1 MRISWIEIRER
12 IDHELKQRQ
21 EEGDDVTGLV
31 RRWEDV
37 KRQNLPQSE
46 FRNRAEEFYCEIEGG
61 LFAARDFPNEPS
73 SWNIAA
79 RLCKIEAEEIP
90 SYSPT
95 FLENRILGGWLGRAA
110 GCLLGKPVE
119 KIPRSA
125 IKEMLSS
132 NGTWPL
138 TEYITERG
146 MPESLLKQYPWNK
159 HGGRE
164 SLRENIVCMTEDDDM
179 NYPMVNLHV
188 LETYG
193 NNFNSEHI
201 AQTWLDMLPVLT
213 TFTAERV
220 AYVNYLSGIQP
231 PQTALQRNPYREWI
245 GAQIRADIWGWV
257 SPAQPSRAAE
267 LAWRD
272 ASLSHV
278 RNGIYGEVFFA
289 AALAGSFDRDDI
301 REIVGNAL
309 KFIPP
314 QSRFA
319 EAIRYVL
326 ALPVEKMSWEETVN
340 LLYDKYGSYHWVH
353 TINNAA
359 LVVAALLSGKNDFSR
374 AICNVVMG
382 GWDTDSNGA
391 TVGSIMGTMLGADKL
406 PRQWIEP
413 LHDRIRTSLKGFD
426 NARFSDLAGRT
437 TRAAQFHITES
448 TQ

>member
-1 MRISWIEIRER
+1 MRISWIEIPER
-12 IDHELKQRQ
+12 IEHELKQLQ
-21 EEGDDVTGLV
+21 EEGAHVAELV
-31 RRWEDV
+31 QRWEDV
-37 KRQNLPQSE
+37 KRQNLPESE
-46 FRNRAEEFYCEIEGG
+46 FRNRAEEFYQEIEKG
-61 LFAARDFPNEPS
+61 FQTERDFPREPS
-73 SWNIAA
+73 SWDVAA
-79 RLCKIEAEEIP
+79 QLCHITTEAVP
-90 SYSPT
+90 SFSPA
-95 FLENRILGGWLGRAA
+95 LIENRILGGWLGRAA

-119 KIPRSA
+119 KIPRHA
-125 IKEMLSS
+125 IKEMLLS

-146 MPESLLKQYPWNK
+146 IPQSLLIQYPWNK
-159 HGGRE
+159 HSGRE

-179 NYPMVNLHV
+179 NYAMLNLHV

-193 NNFNSEHI
+193 KQFDSEDV
-201 AQTWLDMLPVLT
+201 ARTWLDMLPVLS

-220 AYVNYLSGIQP
+220 AYVNSLTGTQP
-231 PQTALQRNPYREWI
+231 PETALKRNPYREWI
-245 GAQIRADIWGWV
+245 GAQIRADVWGWA
-257 SPAQPSRAAE
+257 SPAQPCRAAE

-272 ASLSHV
+272 ARLSHV

-289 AALAGSFDRDDI
+289 AAIADAFVRDDM
-301 REIVGNAL
+301 REILDNAL

-319 EAIRYVL
+319 EAIRFVL
-326 ALPVEKMSWEETVN
+326 DLPVEKMSWEETVN

-359 LVVAALLSGKNDFSR
+359 LVVAALLSSKNDFSR

-391 TVGSIMGTMLGADKL
+391 TVGSIIGTMLGADKL
-406 PRQWIEP
+406 PREWIDP

-426 NARFSDLAGRT
+426 NATFSDLARRT
-437 TRAAQFHITES
+437 VRVAQFYSTDS